1 MTTRRLCLSI
11 TFLATALGLAVL
23 LVGYLLRQQD
33 DAFEAADWVSHSLDV
48 RARLQQLLATIDDGP
63 TQAPRALGMIAGL
76 RERMVQHGR
85 APEILDSIAIDL
97 GFGNEAARDTVDAL
111 IKDETRLLDERRRA
125 LEHESQLARMAL
137 VAGGMVVL
145 LLLATAFAIVIRDNR
160 QRRAAEDELKR
171 SNEAL
176 ETRVAER
183 TLELRQAESRQREL
197 SRRLLQ
203 VQEEERRSLA
213 RELHDE
219 VGQQLGAIKLNL
231 KALAAAGDPSNAP
244 RVRDGLDIVDATI
257 ARIRDR
263 ALDLRPALL
272 DDLGLIAA
280 LEWLCTQQARR
291 SGILISLDAAP
302 LPLLP
307 TELATAIYRIVQE
320 GITNALKHAAA
331 RAITISIEAGDGRF
345 DLAIVDDGCGFD
357 SGTPAPGV
365 GLPGMR
371 ERTEALGGRFSVLS
385 TAAQG
390 TRIEAHFPT
399 GDHDKPQDQ
408 PAARG

>member
-1 MTTRRLCLSI
+1 MTTRRLRLSI
-11 TFLATALGLAVL
+11 AFVAVALALATTLI
-23 LVGYLLRQQD
+23 GYQLRQQD
-33 DAFEAADWVSHSLDV
+33 NAFQAADWVSHSLDV

-63 TQAPRALGMIAGL
+63 AQAPRALGMIAGL

-85 APEILDSIAIDL
+85 PPEILDSIAIDL
-97 GFGNEAARDTVDAL
+97 GFGKVSARDTVDAL
-111 IKDETRLLDERRRA
+111 IKDETRLLNERRQA
-125 LEHESQLARMAL
+125 LERESQLARVTL
-137 VAGGMVVL
+137 VAGGLIVL
-145 LLLATAFAIVIRDNR
+145 LLLAAAFAIVIRDNR

-197 SRRLLQ
+197 SRRLMQ

-231 KALAAAGDPSNAP
+231 KAMAVAGNPVNAA
-244 RVRDGLDIVDATI
+244 RVHDGLEIVDATI

-272 DDLGLIAA
+272 DDLGLVAA

-291 SGILISLDAAP
+291 SGILISLDARP

-307 TELATAIYRIVQE
+307 AELATAVYRIVQE

-331 RAITISIEAGDGRF
+331 GAITISIEAADDRLA
-345 DLAIVDDGCGFD
+345 LAIIDDGCGFD
-357 SGTPAPGV
+357 SNAAAAGV

-371 ERTEALGGRFSVLS
+371 ERIEALGGQFVVH
-385 TAAQG
+385 TAAAQG
-390 TRIEAHFPT
+390 TRIEAHFVLDDLDKLHDPT
-399 GDHDKPQDQ
+399 T
-408 PAARG
+408 ARR